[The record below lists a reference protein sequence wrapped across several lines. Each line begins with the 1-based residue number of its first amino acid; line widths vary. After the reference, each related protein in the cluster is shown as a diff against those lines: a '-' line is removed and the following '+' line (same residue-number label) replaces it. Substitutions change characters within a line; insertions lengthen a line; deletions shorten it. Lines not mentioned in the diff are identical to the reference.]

1 MNYIDLDVQL
11 NKLKNDEMHISFF
24 VDFAIENIRKEPEVV
39 KEALDKAMKIA
50 QNNKFEF
57 AYSCCLIYIGW
68 YHYYRLETDLAIQNH
83 LLAYNL
89 LLDLDDKKTLMRA
102 CNALMSDYLL
112 LGAFDI
118 GIEYGLQAIEMS
130 NTIDDTDM
138 RTRLLINTA
147 TAYSLGE
154 YYQSAID
161 MMNSLLDVQYEISIV
176 DRLLIYNILGE
187 AYYNIEEYTEGYSYS
202 IRALQLIEENNLEY
216 YEPEILLSLAPTE
229 FKLGKYQ
236 EAINSFEKAIDK
248 CEKYNNMNTKVN
260 LLLRWAICDISM
272 NQYINAKL
280 KLEDA
285 ITEAKKTNSNLILSM
300 LYVQL
305 AKACNLLEQYKDAY
319 EFVEK
324 AREYDKLVYSKNN
337 SLWFAKLNAYKIE
350 EETKVY
356 KELYDKMNTIS
367 KIGKSLTTKLNL
379 SDILSSIYYEVKN
392 LLKAD
397 CLAVALYNEDEKR
410 LDYELYMENNENFE
424 GWSTLIDDE
433 TSIGA
438 FAVRNKVD
446 ILINDFDNEY
456 KKYVPEYLLL
466 NKGVE
471 KVPQSLIYCPLIKNG
486 KMLGVITIQNYQKN
500 AYNLQ
505 DLSTLDLLVSYIVI
519 AIDNAKLFNEVEFL
533 ATHDHLTGTINR
545 REILRLGEANVEAN
559 IDNTD
564 LSIIII
570 DVDFFKLINDKFG
583 HSVGDDV
590 LIQVSKM
597 INEGVRNTDYVGRYG
612 GEEFLLV
619 LPNTNA
625 TTAKIIGERIRKN
638 IESYQFVI
646 NNKVKTKLS
655 ISLGLFEFNNKDI
668 SFYEGIKNA
677 DLALYRAKEL
687 GRNRLIEYRK

>member
-272 NQYINAKL
+272 NQYIKAKL